1 MLRSL
6 LDLHSG
12 VKKYKKARDKK
23 DRERQNRRLDGFEH
37 MQSRKSQ
44 FMSAHSSAVDLLEK
58 LGLGDSWEAL
68 NDATGAVTVTDLA
81 DFDLCSDSILMT
93 EVGLSQQEIRA
104 VRKATAMVM
113 KPQGEGSTKEPL
125 TAPQGGAVGE
135 EAGSGSSSR
144 SSGGGGGGG
153 WRDAMPMRL
162 PTKLQQQRM
171 NAGSQQ
177 HEPSSGLELH
187 SIDGLREIS
196 SPLGESVE
204 GSAAAAGNV
213 TRVKRVGF
221 VDAGGDDESEEG
233 QFNPLTSMQNSPY
246 ATDL

>member
-1 MLRSL
+1 
-6 LDLHSG
+6 
-12 VKKYKKARDKK
+12 
-23 DRERQNRRLDGFEH
+23 
-37 MQSRKSQ
+37 
-44 FMSAHSSAVDLLEK
+44 
-58 LGLGDSWEAL
+58 
-68 NDATGAVTVTDLA
+68 
-81 DFDLCSDSILMT
+81 
-93 EVGLSQQEIRA
+93 
-104 VRKATAMVM
+104 
-113 KPQGEGSTKEPL
+113 
-125 TAPQGGAVGE
+125 
-135 EAGSGSSSR
+135 
-144 SSGGGGGGG
+144 
-153 WRDAMPMRL
+153 
-162 PTKLQQQRM
+162 M

-233 QFNPLTSMQNSPY
+233 QINPLTSMQNSPY

>member
-23 DRERQNRRLDGFEH
+23 DRERQNRRFDGFEL

-44 FMSAHSSAVDLLEK
+44 FMSPHSSAVDLLEK

-68 NDATGAVTVTDLA
+68 NEATGAVTVTDLA

-113 KPQGEGSTKEPL
+113 KPQGEGSKKEPL
-125 TAPQGGAVGE
+125 AAPQGGAVGE
-135 EAGSGSSSR
+135 EARS

-233 QFNPLTSMQNSPY
+233 QINPLTSMQNSPY
-246 ATDL
+246 DTDL